1 MRDAGCRRR
10 CPSPPEQAPECWLPP
25 QMPKSHLNKH
35 LKKQAAQLLTVIR
48 ERQIKDG
55 ITRKQALQIETAV
68 ALGAGM
74 AF

>member
-1 MRDAGCRRR
+1 
-10 CPSPPEQAPECWLPP
+10 
-25 QMPKSHLNKH
+25 MPKSHLNKH